1 MKTIKIQGKRPKTAF
16 QRLSE
21 ESADGSYKSVSTSY
35 VAINQNN
42 ARNTF
47 KTLQELDVFME
58 AIGWQ
63 NDGLEKSPFEFIE
76 RIEGQKAELEHFKDI
91 VELALSIK
99 DSGQLQ
105 PVTVVN
111 EKGRYRTV
119 SGSTRVMACYLLGIG
134 VEIKVITPKNEIEE
148 YKAHLYENLK
158 RKNLSFTETANG
170 YKILFEILIS
180 KGQIKEVSRKNIM
193 LELGVSRAYAGM
205 WNKVLTTVMSDKS
218 FYDQLLNDD
227 FSSLKAA
234 YTHLRNSEEPQSK
247 SNPVSHLES
256 EPSNTPETPVESE
269 KPNENGI
276 QIKNSE
282 ELHSESEME
291 QPENFQLEH
300 WSEKNPAKLQEAH
313 IIEIKANDADFLE
326 RMVSSIFDGEA
337 KHLQRSG
344 KAHEAEKLQALLLKS
359 LPIKNAKTVQA
370 ALDSLN
376 AFIES
381 L

>member
-1 MKTIKIQGKRPKTAF
+1 MKAIKIQGKRPKTAF

-21 ESADGSYKSVSTSY
+21 ESSDDGYKTVSTAY
-35 VAINQNN
+35 VSINKNN
-42 ARNTF
+42 ARGTF
-47 KTLQELDVFME
+47 KTLQELDDFLKTIEWE
-58 AIGWQ
+58 ARGLDDFSTEFVEGI
-63 NDGLEKSPFEFIE
+63 NDSNT
-76 RIEGQKAELEHFKDI
+76 QLEHFKDI
-91 VELALSIK
+91 VDLALSIR

-111 EKGRYRTV
+111 EEGRYRTV
-119 SGSTRVMACYLLGIG
+119 SGSTRVMACHILGIG
-134 VEIKVITPKNEIEE
+134 VEIKVITPKDEIEE
-148 YKAHLYENLK
+148 YKAHLSENLK

-180 KGQIKEVSRKNIM
+180 KGQIKEISRKNIM

-218 FYDQLLNDD
+218 FHDQLLNDD

-247 SNPVSHLES
+247 STPVSHLES
-256 EPSNTPETPVESE
+256 EPSNTPETPVEAE
-269 KPNENGI
+269 KPNENGV

-282 ELHSESEME
+282 ELHTESEME

-300 WSEKNPAKLQEAH
+300 WSEKKPAKLQEAH

-337 KHLQRSG
+337 KHLERSG
-344 KAHEAEKLQALLLKS
+344 KDHEAEKLQALLLKS